1 MGMIPDFVDTRS
13 RYRRRQVLAFSCPD
27 RRDGMKNQNRQS
39 SGTDNSVDFV
49 GTVPAALP
57 DRYRRSIQ
65 TGGT

>member
-1 MGMIPDFVDTRS
+1 
-13 RYRRRQVLAFSCPD
+13 
-27 RRDGMKNQNRQS
+27 MKNQNRQS
-39 SGTDNSVDFV
+39 SGTDNSGDFV